1 MIMMK
6 HASLVVEQQAH
17 LEKFMAAIAKAQTS
31 ALLLDYDGTLA
42 PFSVERHLASPYP
55 GVSRLLEAIMSTG
68 RTRVVMVTGRSVP
81 DVVPLLA
88 MNPLPEVWGAHGLQ
102 RMRPDGTC
110 ETPRLEHGAVQALSE
125 ANEWLIGQNLE
136 NLAEH
141 KPGGIA
147 VHWRGLPEAAAME
160 IREQVLRGWFQIAQS
175 RLMTVLEFD
184 GGVEIRVPSL
194 DKGDA
199 VRAIVHEM
207 DSAAPIAYLGDDTTD
222 ERAFKALGTR
232 GLSILVRP
240 EARRTSAQLWLK
252 PPDDLLDF
260 LTRWLQACSEKTPSP
275 DDAAWRRQSQ

>member
-6 HASLVVEQQAH
+6 PASLVAGQQAE
-17 LEKFMAAIAKAQTS
+17 LERLLGEIPKARTS

-42 PFSVERHLASPYP
+42 PFAVERHLASPYP
-55 GVSRLLEAIMSTG
+55 GVTRLLQAIMSTG
-68 RTRVVMVTGRSVP
+68 RTRVVMITGRSVP

-88 MNPLPEVWGAHGLQ
+88 MNPLPEIWGAHGLQ

-110 ETPRLEHGAVQALSE
+110 ETPRLEEGTVQALSE
-125 ANEWLIGQNLE
+125 ADEWLIGQNLR

-175 RLMTVLEFD
+175 RFLSVLEFD

-194 DKGDA
+194 DKGDV

-207 DSAAPIAYLGDDTTD
+207 DPAAPVAYLGDDTTD

-232 GLSILVRP
+232 GLTILVRP
-240 EARRTSAQLWLK
+240 EPRRTSAQMWFK
-252 PPDDLLDF
+252 PPEDLLDF
-260 LTRWLQACSEKTPSP
+260 LARWLQACREKTLSQ
-275 DDAAWRRQSQ
+275 DGDAWRRRSQ